1 MAPSV
6 INIFHRGSTSKPRNT
21 GGGRVASPPGSG
33 NNTGGNN
40 NTDNPWSSGHQTVR
54 IQALEARIEELC
66 DLCEAQNQENG
77 RLSLIISGMEIAKTK
92 QRVQQTMREADLM
105 HRLNVKEQ
113 QLWLAQN
120 VGRNPDDAETERGS
134 TAVTAPSTILSDKP
148 SVATSSTLPDESTSP
163 SAVFASL
170 NAERTRRVELESQ
183 VARLR
188 VQLNDERRCASTRNK
203 EHATQQEQFTEQL
216 VAKDVVVA
224 ARDAELYRVT
234 ALLSDKN
241 NASLQRAADLERQI
255 AEAAARHQTET
266 EAQASRL
273 AAQVRAV
280 EDLRLQKNIQSTAC
294 ATAERK
300 VQRLQDEVAQR
311 GAQLEY
317 YQQRLLRTA
326 EFRLVKTP
334 FEVEEA
340 IPMAPRGPH
349 PPPGA
354 TALPKEVS
362 ANPSSMGPESS
373 PSSPSSPSTP
383 STAKSILPVET

>member
-6 INIFHRGSTSKPRNT
+6 INIFHRGSTSNPRNS
-21 GGGRVASPPGSG
+21 GGDRVASTPG
-33 NNTGGNN
+33 TNN
-40 NTDNPWSSGHQTVR
+40 NTDNSWSSRHQAVR

-66 DLCEAQNQENG
+66 DLCEAQNQENA
-77 RLSLIISGMEIAKTK
+77 RLSLIISGMEMAKTK
-92 QRVQQTMREADLM
+92 QRAQHTMREADLM

-113 QLWLAQN
+113 QLRLAQN
-120 VGRNPDDAETERGS
+120 GGGNPDDAETERGS
-134 TAVTAPSTILSDKP
+134 TVVTAPSTILSEKP
-148 SVATSSTLPDESTSP
+148 SAATSSILPDEPTNP

-170 NAERTRRVELESQ
+170 NAERTRRVELEGQ

-216 VAKDVVVA
+216 AAKDVVVA
-224 ARDAELYRVT
+224 AHDAEMHRVT
-234 ALLSDKN
+234 ALLTDRN
-241 NASLQRAADLERQI
+241 NASLQRVADLERQI

-280 EDLRLQKNIQSTAC
+280 EDLRLQKNIQTTAC

-300 VQRLQDEVAQR
+300 VQRLQDEVARR

-334 FEVEEA
+334 FEAEEA
-340 IPMAPRGPH
+340 IPTAP
-349 PPPGA
+349 
-354 TALPKEVS
+354 
-362 ANPSSMGPESS
+362 
-373 PSSPSSPSTP
+373 
-383 STAKSILPVET
+383 